1 MVQADGQR
9 ESAQAWEMARVFAEH
24 SPFVRRKLRQ
34 FGVSFAD
41 SDDAVQ
47 QVFLVVH
54 RRFAAYLQIPFK
66 RTWLFSVSRLVART
80 YHRGLRRA
88 DAQQRWLMAPSWVD
102 PEQVLMHREARRLVS
117 GFLERL
123 DESQRMPFY
132 LADVEGL
139 TAPEIAAEL
148 DVNINT
154 VKSRLRAARR
164 RFKTAL
170 AKRVAIS

>member
-1 MVQADGQR
+1 MVEADGQR
-9 ESAQAWEMARVFAEH
+9 ASNAQAWEMARAFAEH
-24 SPFVRRKLRQ
+24 SLFVRRKLRQ

-41 SDDAVQ
+41 GDDAVQ

-54 RRFAAYLQIPFK
+54 RRFADYIRIPFK
-66 RTWLFSVSRLVART
+66 RTWLFSVSRLVARS
-80 YHRGLRRA
+80 YLRGLKRA
-88 DAQQRWLMAPSWVD
+88 AAQQRWLMVPPCVD
-102 PEQVLMHREARRLVS
+102 PEEVLKHREASRLVS
-117 GFLERL
+117 RFLERL
-123 DESQRMPFY
+123 DESQRVPFY

-139 TAPEIAAEL
+139 TAKEIAAEL

-170 AKRVAIS
+170 ATMS